1 MTQSRHSP
9 LVRRSMRS
17 VMRNSEQTISIRPD
31 HILIERP
38 PGYEV
43 VLREQSKDLLELS
56 AASNRT
62 GCKKVLV
69 VGPRTKVCLSM
80 FDILELGK
88 RIAKLDIQM
97 AIVEIHDASNDAVS
111 LLKTVA
117 FNRGSQIRF
126 FDNVGDAKGW
136 LEIT

>member
-1 MTQSRHSP
+1 
-9 LVRRSMRS
+9 
-17 VMRNSEQTISIRPD
+17 MRNSEQTISSRPD
-31 HILIERP
+31 YILVERP

-43 VLREQSKDLLELS
+43 VFNEQSRDLLELS
-56 AASNRT
+56 AAINET
-62 GCKKVLV
+62 GHNKVLV
-69 VGPRTKVCLSM
+69 SGPRTKVRLSI

-117 FNRGSQIRF
+117 LNRGSKIRF
-126 FDNVGDAKGW
+126 FDNVDDAEVW

>member
-1 MTQSRHSP
+1 
-9 LVRRSMRS
+9 
-17 VMRNSEQTISIRPD
+17 MRNSEQTISIRPD

-43 VLREQSKDLLELS
+43 VLSEQSRGLSELS
-56 AASNRT
+56 AAINET
-62 GCKKVLV
+62 GRNKVLV
-69 VGPRTKVCLSM
+69 LGPRTKVRLSM

-117 FNRGSQIRF
+117 LNRGSKIRF
-126 FDNVGDAKGW
+126 FDNVDDAKGW
-136 LEIT
+136 LEIS